1 MLSLT
6 ECELIKNKS
15 TTDGLHIQS
24 TTVVISSRP
33 HHVVGAET
41 ICNEK
46 CRENGSILNGC
57 AILVVQFRKQSIME

>member
-1 MLSLT
+1 MLPLT
-6 ECELIKNKS
+6 ECELIKVPP
-15 TTDGLHIQS
+15 TDGLHIQS